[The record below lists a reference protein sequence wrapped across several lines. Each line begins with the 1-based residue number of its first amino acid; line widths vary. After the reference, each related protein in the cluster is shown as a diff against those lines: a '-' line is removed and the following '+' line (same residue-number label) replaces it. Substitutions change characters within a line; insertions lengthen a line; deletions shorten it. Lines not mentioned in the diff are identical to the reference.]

1 MQAQAAIYVTS
12 EAFQTANA
20 IKDLDHYDRVNLCED
35 EPDLEMR
42 SGYHFKNAN
51 KIKLAVLPDGASIVT
66 LADLPGSS
74 VSVTMPSNLRGCIFE
89 GAPDLPASY
98 ADIVGYWSGESIN
111 TNSSGAAYFQCPL
124 NEYMVDLGPDP
135 LEPIVNDRLL
145 SEGVV
150 VAITGL
156 SSLMHQLSPDSYIEV
171 RFPIDPAMLGLEP
184 DAFCSTKPYGEGP
197 GRGEQHDQ
205 VYLKV
210 ADILASPDSDRV
222 YIDLLFNELIDYGY
236 WY

>member
-1 MQAQAAIYVTS
+1 MQAPIYVS
-12 EAFQTANA
+12 VEAFQTAYS
-20 IKDLDHYDRVNLCED
+20 IKDLDYYQRGQLCED
-35 EPDLEMR
+35 EPGFDNR
-42 SGYHFKNAN
+42 PGYHLKNAN
-51 KIKLAVLPDGASIVT
+51 KISLVVLPEGASIVS
-66 LADLPGSS
+66 LADPSSIS
-74 VSVTMPSNLRGCIFE
+74 VSISMPTNLRGCVFE
-89 GAPDLPASY
+89 GAPDLPADY
-98 ADIVGYWSGESIN
+98 AAIVGYWSGDSIN

-135 LEPIVNDRLL
+135 IEAPIVHDQLL

-150 VAITGL
+150 VAVIGL
-156 SSLMHQLSPDSYIEV
+156 STVLPQLSPDSYIEV

-184 DAFCSTKPYGEGP
+184 DAFCSTKPYGDGTDGSVRYE
-197 GRGEQHDQ
+197 Q

-210 ADILASPDSDRV
+210 ADILKSPDPNRV